1 MFNIFQKIKQLIMKI
16 EQLDQQLTDAI
27 SVAQKLGTENKE
39 LRTTNETLKA
49 NNAKLLEDFNSAV
62 DRVRYLDNQLKMK
75 EAQETAVTRF
85 NDTSKNY

>member
-1 MFNIFQKIKQLIMKI
+1 MFNIFQKIKQLIMKK

-49 NNAKLLEDFNSAV
+49 DNAKLLEDFNSAV
-62 DRVRYLDNQLKMK
+62 DIRSY
-75 EAQETAVTRF
+75 
-85 NDTSKNY
+85 